1 MQHPE
6 KGLRTEDRGREGS
19 LAPGAAFGFAV
30 GDFGLN
36 LYWQGLGLFL
46 VYFHT
51 DVLGVPAAWAG
62 LAYLVASVWDGI
74 SDPLLGLVADRNR
87 TRWGRYRPFLL
98 FGSVPLA
105 LAFVLAFSAPRLPQ
119 PALFGYALATQ
130 LLVRTLYNALAIP
143 YSSLSAAM
151 TRDSAMRTTLSGL
164 RMQCAFAGGLAVAWL
179 MPALAQALAPTLGR
193 AAHSLAAAIVGV
205 LATASF
211 LWCFAAVREPQDE
224 DHGSTAAAQ
233 LKLLP
238 EIRACLHAVSGN
250 TPLLRLLAA
259 RFAVAF
265 AQTMHIR
272 NTMYFLKYVLGDT
285 GLAPYALPL
294 FAALSL
300 LSVPLWV
307 RLIRRH
313 GKRGAWQSACVL
325 SLLCA
330 LGLHLPAAL
339 RPACAMALLGA
350 FAAGTTGHGVCFWA
364 MLPDTVEYS
373 EWRFGRRDEAKVF
386 GIASLTQKLAMGL
399 SAFAAGLLL
408 DGAGFVANQAQGAGA
423 VEAIRASLGLIPA
436 LGMALSMLLMRGY
449 SLDQAEHRRILDAL
463 AARRANALGRGRPD
477 D

>member
-1 MQHPE
+1 MQHPHR
-6 KGLRTEDRGREGS
+6 GLPTEERGGG

-62 LAYLVASVWDGI
+62 LAYLIASVWDGI
-74 SDPLLGLVADRNR
+74 SDPLLGLVADRSR

-119 PALFGYALATQ
+119 AALFGYALATQ

-143 YSSLSAAM
+143 YAALSAAM
-151 TRDSAMRTTLSGL
+151 TRDSTVRTTLSGL

-179 MPALAQALAPTLGR
+179 MPALAQQLAPALGR
-193 AAHSLAAAIVGV
+193 AAYGLAAAIVGL
-205 LATASF
+205 LASASF
-211 LWCFAAVREPQDE
+211 LWCFAAVREPD
-224 DHGSTAAAQ
+224 DADRGGAATAR
-233 LKLLP
+233 LKPLP
-238 EIRACLHAVSGN
+238 EVRAFLRAVGGN
-250 TPLLRLLAA
+250 PPLLRLLAA
-259 RFAVAF
+259 RFAMAF

-285 GLAPYALPL
+285 GLAPDALPL

-307 RLIRRH
+307 WLIRRG
-313 GKRGAWQSACVL
+313 GKRGAWQCACIL

-339 RPACAMALLGA
+339 QPACAMALLGA
-350 FAAGTTGHGVCFWA
+350 FAVGTTGHGVCFWA

-373 EWRFGRRDEAKVF
+373 EWRFARRDDAKVF
-386 GIASLTQKLAMGL
+386 GIAALIQKLAMGL
-399 SAFAAGLLL
+399 SAFAAGVLLE
-408 DGAGFVANQAQGAGA
+408 GAGFVANQAQNAGA

-449 SLDQAEHRRILDAL
+449 GLGEAEHRRILDAL
-463 AARRANALGRGRPD
+463 AAARAGTRGLGRPD

>member
-6 KGLRTEDRGREGS
+6 KGLRTEERGREDG
-19 LAPGAAFGFAV
+19 LAPGAALGFAV

-62 LAYLVASVWDGI
+62 MAFLLASVWDGI
-74 SDPLLGLVADRNR
+74 SDPLLGLVADRSR

-143 YSSLSAAM
+143 YATLSAAM

-164 RMQCAFAGGLAVAWL
+164 RMQCAFAGGIAVAWL
-179 MPALAQALAPTLGR
+179 MPALAQELAPTLGR
-193 AAHSLAAAIVGV
+193 AAYGLAAAIVGI
-205 LATASF
+205 LATATF
-211 LWCFAAVREPQDE
+211 LWCFAAVREPDDE
-224 DHGSTAAAQ
+224 DRGSTEAR
-233 LKLLP
+233 LRPLP
-238 EIRACLHAVSGN
+238 EIRAFLHAVGGN
-250 TPLLRLLAA
+250 APLLRLLAA
-259 RFAVAF
+259 RFAMAF

-285 GLAPYALPL
+285 GLAPHALPL

-307 RLIRRH
+307 RLIRRR
-313 GKRGAWQSACVL
+313 GKRGAWQCACVL
-325 SLLCA
+325 SLVCA
-330 LGLHLPAAL
+330 LALHLPAAL
-339 RPACAMALLGA
+339 QPACAVALLGA
-350 FAAGTTGHGVCFWA
+350 FAVGTTGHGVCFWA

-386 GIASLTQKLAMGL
+386 GVASLTQKLAMGL
-399 SAFAAGLLL
+399 SAFVAGVLL
-408 DGAGFVANQAQGAGA
+408 DGAGFVANQAQNVGT

-449 SLDQAEHRRILDAL
+449 GLDQAEHGRILDAL
-463 AARRANALGRGRPD
+463 AARRAGAHGGGRTSD
-477 D
+477 